1 MYIIIKILLLGEDKL
16 KWRKQEL
23 EEEKKSVRFDL
34 DKQLSNIKFNLSDS
48 EEIEVW
54 KNILFY
60 FFYF

>member
-54 KNILFY
+54 KNIHFY
-60 FFYF
+60 F